1 MATIETLSPT
11 ILQQAEFWAK
21 QAEFWAKQAQAPV
34 IETVTQPV
42 YEDDYDEDDEDDEE
56 DYHDDY
62 DEEDDETQEDTYE
75 GYRYL
80 ENIIK
85 SAQTQKLDIERLLAD
100 IVEREHELKLK
111 LVSANEVESD
121 KIMAELSFVVT
132 ELDRL
137 IGEKARIEKI
147 LNFLATA

>member
-21 QAEFWAKQAQAPV
+21 QAEFWAKQAQASV

-42 YEDDYDEDDEDDEE
+42 YEDDYDESEEE
-56 DYHDDY
+56 DYNDDY